1 MPSVDVGGG
10 SAAAEGASA
19 SGSGL
24 TFVTVDEDAAGDG
37 NDDDDDKDRLFI
49 AAVGAIKLE
58 EVVLLRVDDSGS
70 AVAAA
75 VSYSSVGDAVVV

>member
-1 MPSVDVGGG
+1 MDVGGG
-10 SAAAEGASA
+10 SGAAEGASA

-24 TFVTVDEDAAGDG
+24 AFVTVDENVDGDD
-37 NDDDDDKDRLFI
+37 NDDKDRLVI

-58 EVVLLRVDDSGS
+58 AVVLLRVDDSGS

-75 VSYSSVGDAVVV
+75 VSYSSVDDAVVV

>member
-37 NDDDDDKDRLFI
+37 NDDDKDRLFI